1 MAAAVELRGITKI
14 YPGVVANDNV
24 DLTLQWGQIHALLG
38 ENGAGK
44 STIMNVLYGMTRPD
58 AGTIKVAD
66 KVVEIPTP
74 SHAIRLGI
82 GMVHQH
88 FQLVGPLTVAQN
100 VLLGCEPRKGPFFA
114 EAKANRTV
122 AELADR
128 VGLPID
134 PAARVEQLPVG
145 MQQRVEIL
153 KVLQRDARILIFD
166 EPTAVLTPQEID
178 ELGRVMQRL
187 AGEGRALVFITHK
200 MREVMAIAT
209 HITVMRG
216 GRWVGETTPDKTDT
230 QQLAAMVVGHALKP
244 VPDEPAAKGGDVV
257 LAVENVTADN
267 DRGLPAL
274 EGVSL
279 EVRAGEIVGLIGV
292 EGNGQTE
299 LVEVI
304 TGLRPAKAGR
314 VRLGPKDLTTLSPR
328 ARREAGVGH
337 VAEDRLRRAVIKS
350 FSIADNLVLDR
361 YYRPPFCKAGTLDH
375 AAISANGEEQVK
387 RYRIKAPDARTS
399 VGALSGGNQQKV
411 VVARELDAR
420 NKALV
425 ISQPTRGVDAGAAEF
440 IYDQMRD
447 LKAKGAAIFLV
458 TNELDELMALSD
470 RLAVIYHGKIVAWRE
485 RGTITREELGKLM
498 IGGRGTG
505 ELPSRDAPPGS
516 AAGWPSPP
524 GGTE

>member
-1 MAAAVELRGITKI
+1 MTAAVELRGITKI

-24 DLTLQWGQIHALLG
+24 DLTLEWGQIHALLG

-58 AGTIKVAD
+58 SGTIRVD
-66 KVVEIPTP
+66 GQLVEIPSP
-74 SHAIRLGI
+74 SHAIKLGI

-100 VLLGCEPRKGPFFA
+100 VLLGCEPRSGLFFD
-114 EAKANRTV
+114 AKKAHRIV
-122 AELADR
+122 SDLADR
-128 VGLPID
+128 VGMPID
-134 PAARVEQLPVG
+134 PSARVEQLPVG

-153 KVLQRDARILIFD
+153 KVLYRDAKILILD

-178 ELGRVMQRL
+178 ELGRVMKRL
-187 AGEGRALVFITHK
+187 AADGKALVFITHK

-216 GRWVGETTPDKTDT
+216 GKWVGSTTPDRTDPR
-230 QQLAAMVVGHALKP
+230 QLAAMVVGRALKP
-244 VPDEPAAKGGDVV
+244 VPDEPAARGGDVV
-257 LAVENVTADN
+257 LEVKGVSCEN

-274 EGVSL
+274 DGVSL
-279 EVRAGEIVGLIGV
+279 EVRSGEIVGLIGV
-292 EGNGQTE
+292 EGNGQSE
-299 LVEVI
+299 LVEVL
-304 TGLRPAKAGR
+304 TGLRPAKAGA
-314 VRLGPKDLTTLSPR
+314 VRLAGKDVTGHRPRTL
-328 ARREAGVGH
+328 REAGVGH
-337 VAEDRLRRAVIKS
+337 VAEDRLRRAVIKT

-361 YYRPPFCKAGTLDH
+361 YYRAPYCKAGVLNRGEF
-375 AAISANGEEQVK
+375 ASNGETMVK
-387 RYRIKAPDARTS
+387 RYRIKAPDARTT

-411 VVARELDAR
+411 VVARELDPH
-420 NKALV
+420 NKLLV

-447 LKAKGAAIFLV
+447 LKARGAAIFLV

-470 RLAVIYHGKIVAWRE
+470 RMAVIYHGKIVAWRA
-485 RGTITREELGKLM
+485 RGEVTREELGKLM

-505 ELPSRDAPPGS
+505 DLPPQDLPPRTP
-516 AAGWPSPP
+516 AGWPAP
-524 GGTE
+524 GGDK

>member
-1 MAAAVELRGITKI
+1 MPAAVELRGITKI
-14 YPGVVANDNV
+14 YPGVVANDHV
-24 DLTLQWGQIHALLG
+24 DLTLEWGQIHALLG

-44 STIMNVLYGMTRPD
+44 STIMNILYGMTRPD
-58 AGTIKVAD
+58 GGTITIDGKLAD
-66 KVVEIPTP
+66 IPTP
-74 SHAIRLGI
+74 SHAIKLGI

-100 VLLGCEPRKGPFFA
+100 ILLGCEPRSGLFFA
-114 EAKANRTV
+114 ERKANRMV
-122 AELADR
+122 KELADR

-153 KVLQRDARILIFD
+153 KVLQRDAKILIFD

-187 AGEGRALVFITHK
+187 AAEGKALVFITHK

-216 GRWVGETTPDKTDT
+216 GRWVGSTTPDKTDT

-244 VPDEPAAKGGDVV
+244 VPDEAPAKGGEVL
-257 LAVENVTADN
+257 LAVENVTAEN

-274 EGVSL
+274 EGVSV
-279 EVRAGEIVGLIGV
+279 EVRSGEIVGLIGV

-304 TGLRPAKAGR
+304 TGLRPAKGGTIKFQNRAVTGQA
-314 VRLGPKDLTTLSPR
+314 PR
-328 ARREAGVGH
+328 ALREAGIGH
-337 VAEDRLRRAVIKS
+337 VAEDRLRRAVVKT

-361 YYRPPFCKAGTLDH
+361 YYRVPYCKGGMLDH
-375 AAISANGEEQVK
+375 AAISANGEAQVK
-387 RYRIKAPDARTS
+387 RYRIKAPDARTT

-411 VVARELDAR
+411 VVARELDER
-420 NKALV
+420 NKALI

-470 RLAVIYHGKIVAWRE
+470 RMGVIYHGKIVAWRE
-485 RGTITREELGKLM
+485 RGTVTREELGKLM

-505 ELPSRDAPPGS
+505 DLPPGDVPPAS
-516 AAGWPSPP
+516 AATWPTP
-524 GGTE
+524 GGAA